1 MDVARSHKAWLKQ
14 QAMELCIVWVGG
26 EREPTP
32 GCPHSSEEQGW
43 GWMEPPGALGATGMG
58 WGSQGLWKTWQGL
71 WCLQTEWEEQS
82 LFSCCGK
89 YKTLKNNT
97 TTPATA
103 PRQLR
108 GRRRFSELCEGC
120 KESSRSLKLLHAPE
134 NLLEGPKLKPQ
145 RVWGVSTGSAGGWIT
160 LEPLRAVASG
170 GEWVEGALRA
180 LVLLLGI
187 TQALVSVPGV
197 LTSLWVHREMWGF
210 TGNA

>member
-1 MDVARSHKAWLKQ
+1 
-14 QAMELCIVWVGG
+14 
-26 EREPTP
+26 
-32 GCPHSSEEQGW
+32 
-43 GWMEPPGALGATGMG
+43 MEPPGALGATGLG

-134 NLLEGPKLKPQ
+134 NLLEGPKLKAQ

-170 GEWVEGALRA
+170 
-180 LVLLLGI
+180 
-187 TQALVSVPGV
+187 VSG
-197 LTSLWVHREMWGF
+197 
-210 TGNA
+210 